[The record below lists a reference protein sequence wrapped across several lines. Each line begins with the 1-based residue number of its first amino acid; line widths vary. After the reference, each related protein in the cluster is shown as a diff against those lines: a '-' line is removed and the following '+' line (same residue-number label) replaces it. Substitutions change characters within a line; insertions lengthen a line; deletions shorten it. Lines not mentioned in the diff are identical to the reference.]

1 MCIVLKLFD
10 IYSLLTQH
18 MIRILSLLLFCG
30 FTNIILAQQSTITGM
45 VKDNSGQPIPFA
57 TVYLKNT
64 TKGTSANV
72 DGKYAL
78 KLKNGQYTLSFRAVG
93 YKQQDH
99 IVNLSADQSLN
110 VILTSESYTLENVN
124 ITASAEDPAYA
135 IIRKAIKER
144 KAHLNEVKAFSCD
157 VYIKGVQRL
166 KGAPKKFFGQDI
178 QKILEL
184 DTNRRGIIYLSESQS
199 KFNFR
204 RPNEVHEEMISS
216 KVAGRNN
223 TFSFNKASDLIINF
237 YDNYLLENKL
247 STRGYISPIADNALF
262 YYKYKLLGES
272 NENGETI
279 HKIEVIPRREN
290 DPVFRGIIYII
301 DNSWRI
307 YNTDV
312 YLTKKA
318 GINFIDTLHISQQFT
333 KVNEA
338 YMPTA
343 INFKFGGNVLGF
355 KIDGYYVGIY
365 SNYNLDPKFPK
376 HFFNGEILKVTE
388 MVNKKDSIYWKN
400 NRPIPLTED
409 EKINYVKKDS
419 IAKLKESKKYLD
431 SLERENNKFGI
442 GKLLLRGVSINDR
455 YDKEYWS
462 FDPVLKAIFYNT
474 VEGFAIK
481 YGVTYRKDFENRR
494 SYSIRP
500 ELRFGFANQKL
511 TGSLSGSYY
520 YDPRKRANVGASFG
534 NGIFDLNNLGSMTQL
549 GNTINSL
556 FYEKNFAKFYEKSF
570 ININTTR
577 ELVSGLQGSLALDY
591 SRNKNLT
598 NNTNFKFID
607 VKDLEFTS
615 NNPFSP
621 NEEIPLF
628 PTYNSFSATASLTY
642 TFEQQYITRPDGK
655 FYTESKFPKITL
667 LYKKGFNGVLNSD
680 IDYDFVKLEVSQD
693 RIGMGLWGY
702 TSFLAGVGKFLN
714 NKNMYYPDF
723 KHFAGNISTIFP
735 PNIRKFQY
743 LDFYQFSTNQQY
755 FEAHLEHNFAGFFM
769 NKIPLLRKA
778 KLEEFI
784 GGGYLSSPE
793 KRNYKEFYFGI
804 QRLVLRA
811 SYGFAYDG
819 GRKLTQGFRI
829 AYGF

>member
-1 MCIVLKLFD
+1 
-10 IYSLLTQH
+10 
-18 MIRILSLLLFCG
+18 MIRICALLFFCG
-30 FTNIILAQQSTITGM
+30 LTNFVLAQQFTITGT
-45 VKDNSGQPIPFA
+45 VKDGSGQPVPFA
-57 TVYLKNT
+57 SVYLKNT
-64 TKGTSANV
+64 TSGTSANV
-72 DGKYAL
+72 DGNYSI
-78 KLKNGQYTLSFRAVG
+78 KLKAGEYTLSFRAVG
-93 YKQQDH
+93 YKQQEH
-99 IVNLSADQSLN
+99 IINLSSDISLN
-110 VILTSESYTLENVN
+110 VKLSSESYTLENVN
-124 ITASAEDPAYA
+124 IRANAEDPAYA
-135 IIRKAIKER
+135 IIRKAIKQR
-144 KAHLNEVKAFSCD
+144 KTHLNEVKAFSCD

-166 KGAPKKFFGQDI
+166 RGAPKKFFGQDI
-178 QKILEL
+178 QKVLEL
-184 DTNRRGIIYLSESQS
+184 DTNRKGIIYLSESQS
-199 KFNFR
+199 KFNFK

-223 TFSFNKASDLIINF
+223 SFSFNKASDLIINF

-247 STRGYISPIADNALF
+247 SARGFISPIADNALF
-262 YYKYKLLGES
+262 YYKYKLLGETK
-272 NENGETI
+272 ENGELI

-301 DNSWRI
+301 DDSWRI

-312 YLTKKA
+312 YLTKNA
-318 GINFIDTLHISQQFT
+318 GINFIDTLNISQQFT
-333 KVNEA
+333 RVKDI

-343 INFKFGGNVLGF
+343 INFQFAGNVLGF
-355 KIDGYYVGIY
+355 KIAGYYVGIY

-376 HFFNGEILKVTE
+376 NFFNGEILKITE
-388 MVNKKDSIYWKN
+388 MVNKKDSTYWTN
-400 NRPIPLTED
+400 NRPIPLTPD
-409 EKINYVKKDS
+409 EKLNYVKKDS
-419 IAKLKESKKYLD
+419 VAKLKESKKYLD
-431 SLERENNKFGI
+431 SLEKDNNKFGI
-442 GKLLLRGVSINDR
+442 VKLLLRGYSVNDR

-474 VEGFAIK
+474 VEGFAVK

-500 ELRFGFANQKL
+500 ELRYGFANQKL
-511 TGSLSGSYY
+511 TGSLTGSYY
-520 YDPRKRANVGASFG
+520 YNPLKRASIGASFG
-534 NGIFDLNNLGSMTQL
+534 NGIFDLNNQGSMTAL
-549 GNTINSL
+549 GNSINSL
-556 FYEKNFAKFYEKSF
+556 FYEKNFSKFYEKSF

-577 ELVSGLQGSLALDY
+577 ELATGLQASASVDY

-598 NNTNFKFID
+598 NNSTFKFID
-607 VKDLEFTS
+607 AKDREFTS

-621 NEEIPLF
+621 TVETPLF
-628 PTYNSFSATASLTY
+628 PTYNTFSATASLTY
-642 TFEQQYITRPDGK
+642 TIGQKYITRPDGK
-655 FYTESKFPKITL
+655 FYTESKFPKMTL
-667 LYKKGFNGVLNSD
+667 LYKKGFNGVLKSD
-680 IDYDFVKLEVSQD
+680 VDYDFVKLEVSQD
-693 RIGMGLWGY
+693 RIGLGLWGY

-714 NKNMYYPDF
+714 NDKMYYPDF

-735 PNIRKFQY
+735 PNLRKFQY

-769 NKIPLLRKA
+769 NKVPLLRKA

-829 AYGF
+829 SYGF